1 MSQQTTVQTAIKPLN
16 YKQLAAEYNVTPR
29 TLKSWLKPFVNEI
42 GQVLGKTLTMKQL
55 HIIYSKLGEP
65 PGRSA

>member
-1 MSQQTTVQTAIKPLN
+1 MNQQTTVQTAIKPLN

-29 TLKSWLKPFVNEI
+29 TLKSWLKPFVDEI

-55 HIIYSKLGEP
+55 QIIYNKLGDP
-65 PGRSA
+65 PRRTV